1 MKFEQVRQKQIVHH
15 IPDMDE
21 VHVQKDIPYK
31 QEDDVELCVDVYR
44 PATGTQSACLPGVV
58 IVPSGPLK
66 LFETYPPKEW
76 ENVTSWARLFAASG
90 LGGVTVNHRFSDVR
104 HLPLAGHDVRDAVY
118 FVHQHAQKFSLDPN
132 RLCLLT
138 FWGGGV
144 LISFAL
150 RERPR
155 FLKCL
160 VMYSPLLDI
169 RGMKRYQKALPD
181 HVRDA
186 YSPTQC
192 IRAANNFTL
201 PIFLARAGQD
211 SKHLTATIDTF
222 LANATQRGV
231 PVEVMCHET
240 GHHAFEIRDNDA
252 RSHAIIERTIT
263 FVKEHV

>member
-1 MKFEQVRQKQIVHH
+1 MKFGQMRRMQIVYR
-15 IPDMDE
+15 IPGMDE
-21 VHVQKDIPYK
+21 VHVQKNVPYK
-31 QEDDVELCVDVYR
+31 QENGVELRLDVYR
-44 PATGTQSACLPGVV
+44 PALGTQNARLPGVF
-58 IVPSGPLK
+58 IIPSGPLK
-66 LFETYPPKEW
+66 LFETHPPKEW
-76 ENVTSWARLFAASG
+76 ENVISWARLFAASG
-90 LGGVTVNHRFSDVR
+90 LGGITVNHRFFDVR
-104 HLPLAGHDVRDAVY
+104 HLPLAGHDVRDAAY
-118 FVHQHAQKFSLDPN
+118 FVHTHARKFSLDPN
-132 RLCLLT
+132 RLCLLA

-150 RERPR
+150 RECPK

-160 VMYSPLLDI
+160 VLYSPLLDI

-192 IRAANNFTL
+192 MRAANRLTP
-201 PIFLARAGQD
+201 PIFLARAGLD
-211 SKHLTATIDTF
+211 SKHLTATIDAF
-222 LANATQRGV
+222 LANATQCGA

-240 GHHAFEIRDNDA
+240 GHHAFEIRDDDA